1 MTAGRRRVLSTL
13 AVGSVPLLSGC
24 QYVSN
29 LWRPE
34 GGVLEIENEHTQDH
48 TVDII
53 VSGELRDTFELEP
66 GETVKR
72 EEYFSE
78 PGTHTVTVDTDI
90 REPTTVE
97 VTIHRRDDGSIGGQ
111 TLLITIFE
119 DESVIVSVG
128 SDAA

>member
-1 MTAGRRRVLSTL
+1 MTIHRRDILSGF
-13 AVGSVPLLSGC
+13 AVGSVSLLSGC

-29 LWRPE
+29 LWRPK
-34 GGVLEIENEHTQDH
+34 GGVLEIENDHTEPH

-53 VSGELRDTFELEP
+53 IFDELRDTFELEP

-90 REPTTVE
+90 REPTTVD
-97 VTIHRRDDGSIGGQ
+97 VTVNRRDDGSIGGQ
-111 TLLITIFE
+111 SLYIKIFE
-119 DESVIVSVG
+119 DGSVAVGAG

>member
-1 MTAGRRRVLSTL
+1 MLSS
-13 AVGSVPLLSGC
+13 ASFISGC
-24 QYVSN
+24 QYLPGTS
-29 LWRPE
+29 RPK
-34 GGVLEIENEHTQDH
+34 GGVLEIENEHTEDH

-97 VTIHRRDDGSIGGQ
+97 VTVHRRNDGSIGGQ